1 MLTVRKIVYQSRNI
15 LILASLSTHIA
26 VHRIPAKSVCVCHKR
41 KTFQTLQ
48 RNMSIT
54 FNKAANCVQRS
65 THVTDEWKMNLIA
78 LCWVS
83 TFLKWVRICIA
94 DQKHIQS
101 AGRVTFLGLGACW
114 QRFYDS
120 NSSKNVELWPPH
132 KLTHISINLKS
143 IFIWMANILCAN
155 QSVLKGGLWI
165 DVRFKLGF
173 QLRAKV
179 KVGFPVLCRRNRKE
193 QHNEKCLVIYCLN
206 VWQHVD
212 SQMPK

>member
-1 MLTVRKIVYQSRNI
+1 MLTVGKNVYQSRNI
-15 LILASLSTHIA
+15 LILASLSTHIP

-155 QSVLKGGLWI
+155 QSVLKGGFESTSDSNSDSNCEPKSKSVFLS
-165 DVRFKLGF
+165 FAGET
-173 QLRAKV
+173 AKSNIM
-179 KVGFPVLCRRNRKE
+179 KS
-193 QHNEKCLVIYCLN
+193 
-206 VWQHVD
+206 VWSFIV
-212 SQMPK
+212 

>member
-15 LILASLSTHIA
+15 LILASLSTHIP

-101 AGRVTFLGLGACW
+101 HVGNVFMTVTAVKTL
-114 QRFYDS
+114 
-120 NSSKNVELWPPH
+120 NSDRPTSWPTSASIWKVFSYEWP
-132 KLTHISINLKS
+132 TFFVRISQ
-143 IFIWMANILCAN
+143 F
-155 QSVLKGGLWI
+155 
-165 DVRFKLGF
+165 
-173 QLRAKV
+173 
-179 KVGFPVLCRRNRKE
+179 
-193 QHNEKCLVIYCLN
+193 
-206 VWQHVD
+206 
-212 SQMPK
+212 